1 MEGLES
7 SRVGVTTARLF
18 MIPAG
23 KLGTRFEFSRTGWSC
38 IVDTF
43 SHSDRGGSLV
53 SRTCCVSRDL

>member
-23 KLGTRFEFSRTGWSC
+23 KPRNSFRIFEHRVVLHRW
-38 IVDTF
+38 IL
-43 SHSDRGGSLV
+43 SHTVTGSLV

>member
-18 MIPAG
+18 MIPGG

-38 IVDTF
+38 VVVDTF
-43 SHSDRGGSLV
+43 LTHRAIPRISDA
-53 SRTCCVSRDL
+53 DLLRVP

>member
-43 SHSDRGGSLV
+43 SHNDR
-53 SRTCCVSRDL
+53 RIPCITDLLRVP